1 MVSAQRGPLLQRL
14 TYDRHCGRARETW
27 HATAGD
33 MCADADARASLAHLS
48 DVVFEALRD
57 DVAEIR
63 ELVSQHGE
71 AVDDGLA
78 VEGE

>member
-27 HATAGD
+27 HATAGEYV
-33 MCADADARASLAHLS
+33 CRCRCKSLSHLS

-63 ELVSQHGE
+63 ELVGQHGE
-71 AVDDGLA
+71 AVDEGLA